1 MTTLDVEASTG
12 RSDVRN
18 AAPST
23 SHTRS
28 QPRLGFIPKHP
39 GWLRRIEA
47 WLAAEQPLEQGER
60 ELPVFTSTCQ
70 PPPLPK
76 RTKGARATAPFDL
89 ADRVGSNHHVQAT
102 SRSHV
107 VPRTLPPSLSPV
119 AANLPA
125 CTGSPTSKL
134 VSSPSDA
141 QRQLDELLSRS
152 STNHFIEIGVSTLP
166 GAWYLPYDFH
176 NLSTHYNLTA
186 LTTHDSRTRQIH

>member
-1 MTTLDVEASTG
+1 MTLDVEASTG

-76 RTKGARATAPFDL
+76 RTKGARATASFDL

-102 SRSHV
+102 SE
-107 VPRTLPPSLSPV
+107 
-119 AANLPA
+119 A
-125 CTGSPTSKL
+125 TSC
-134 VSSPSDA
+134 P
-141 QRQLDELLSRS
+141 ELFPLRCSRS
-152 STNHFIEIGVSTLP
+152 GRTYQPAREAQHRSLYQAHPMCS
-166 GAWYLPYDFH
+166 A
-176 NLSTHYNLTA
+176 
-186 LTTHDSRTRQIH
+186 SRTSCYRVPQPTTLLKLGLAHSPALGIYHMISTIYPSTTI